1 MADEIAKLGIEVDSK
16 DIIKATK
23 SLDKL
28 ERQSKDSEKQNKK
41 LSSSFGMLKGAL
53 AGVAFG
59 LAIRGI
65 INTAAAFEKL
75 EASLV
80 TVTGSTE
87 KAVQAMEGIK
97 AFATETPFQV
107 QEITDAFI
115 KLKALGIAPT
125 EENLRSFGNTASAMG
140 KSLNQMIE
148 AVADA
153 ATGEFERL
161 KEFGIKASSQ
171 GDKVAFTF
179 QGVTTT
185 IGKNADEIT
194 KFLEGIG
201 ETQFAGA
208 MEKQM
213 DTLDGAFSN
222 FSDTVDN
229 AVSKLS
235 EETGFNALIK
245 SATNG
250 VSSFIRSLT
259 GTETID
265 DFKDQIKD
273 VNQQI
278 KVLDDFIAESQK
290 KKETQGW
297 LAGLFTD
304 PDLYIENAQR
314 QISVLNE
321 KLTELQGSV
330 TKAEESAGGIRETGA
345 LDPELVASKIID
357 AEFEKDVI
365 LFDMQA
371 RRLEMEQF
379 ESDEKKKIL
388 EERLESETD
397 YYNRLFDMQAGSLQA
412 GADFAKAIR
421 DGEAKS
427 ALQNGASMLSNL
439 SKTNRAAFEVQ
450 KAFALA
456 NAAVTL
462 PSAVM
467 KSFDNGGGYPW
478 GLIPAGLMLATG
490 LQQINS
496 IRSTSFGGGGTPAS
510 IGGSTSP
517 AAPVASGLPP
527 GSTALPDA
535 AEQPAVREIRV
546 TVEGDG
552 PHSEGMR
559 KFAENLAE
567 TIKDMGGVS
576 RLVLS

>member
-235 EETGFNALIK
+235 EETGFNELIK
-245 SATNG
+245 SATLG
-250 VSSFIRSLT
+250 VSSFIRQLA

-265 DFKDQIKD
+265 DF
-273 VNQQI
+273 N
-278 KVLDDFIAESQK
+278 K
-290 KKETQGW
+290 KIDETRKELEKYEAIVKKYEGEDKR
-297 LAGLFTD
+297 GLFSRMFYGDSEEILIGAQGQVTRLTKELA
-304 PDLYIENAQR
+304 DLQL
-314 QISVLNE
+314 SVSE
-321 KLTELQGSV
+321 AG
-330 TKAEESAGGIRETGA
+330 KAEGGIRKAGGKTPEEKAA
-345 LDPELVASKIID
+345 LA
-357 AEFEKDVI
+357 
-365 LFDMQA
+365 QA
-371 RRLEMEQF
+371 
-379 ESDEKKKIL
+379 ESDKLFEIETDRLFALIDLDDQNLEQKLAFDEKML
-388 EERLESETD
+388 NASQDYYSRLYDLES
-397 YYNRLFDMQAGSLQA
+397 GSLQA

-421 DGEAKS
+421 DGEAKN
-427 ALQNGASMLSNL
+427 ALQNGSLMLSNL

-517 AAPVASGLPP
+517 SAPVASGLPE

-535 AEQPAVREIRV
+535 TEQSQTQITLNIDPNALLTGQVLIDTLE
-546 TVEGDG
+546 ELGDN
-552 PHSEGMR
+552 GML
-559 KFAENLAE
+559 NGVLA
-567 TIKDMGGVS
+567 T
-576 RLVLS
+576 